1 MRWVATPP
9 QTLECRT
16 TRFLRSI
23 KVFQQQSPVT
33 LFLLVVGFVCC
44 QLFAQSHLPLLSVT
58 PYNPHR
64 LRYHETIPRTKGLR
78 MYKLVATDM
87 DETFLGHDHKVPQA
101 NIDAILRM
109 RELGVL
115 FVPASGRAYGSI
127 MNSLRD
133 LPPACLEGSYVIS
146 YNGGCINRVGVDEP
160 IISNRI
166 PFEAVKRLFDY
177 AVYAGD
183 IGMHI
188 YTVAGD
194 TWGWNLTPTELSY
207 LEGHID
213 TTLFEGDSIEFLR
226 DVPLSKCLYVY
237 EDLNLLH
244 ELSWAMDPELT
255 EGLSTTF
262 SSGRYYEF
270 NPSGVDKG
278 SGLRQLSEML
288 GIDIADTIACGDSA
302 NDMAMLEAAGVGVV
316 VSNASDDALA
326 IADYRARSSCDDG
339 VFAEVLEKFIEPEHK

>member
-1 MRWVATPP
+1 
-9 QTLECRT
+9 
-16 TRFLRSI
+16 
-23 KVFQQQSPVT
+23 
-33 LFLLVVGFVCC
+33 
-44 QLFAQSHLPLLSVT
+44 
-58 PYNPHR
+58 
-64 LRYHETIPRTKGLR
+64 
-78 MYKLVATDM
+78 MYRVVATDM
-87 DETFLGHDHKVPQA
+87 DETFLAADHTIPQA
-101 NIDAILRM
+101 NVEAILRM

-146 YNGGCINRVGVDEP
+146 YNGGCINRAGESEP
-160 IISNRI
+160 IMSHRISYDT
-166 PFEAVKRLFDY
+166 VKALFDY

-188 YTVAGD
+188 YTIDGEV
-194 TWGWNLTPTELSY
+194 WGWNLTDSELAY
-207 LEGHID
+207 LDGHMDIQVFD
-213 TTLFEGDSIEFLR
+213 GTSIEFLR
-226 DVPLSKCLYVY
+226 DVPLAKCLYVY
-237 EDLNLLH
+237 EDLDLLH
-244 ELSWAMDPELT
+244 ELSLAMDPALT

-278 SGLRQLSEML
+278 AGLLALCELL
-288 GIDIADTIACGDSA
+288 GIDPAQTIACGDSA

-326 IADYRARSSCDDG
+326 IADYRATSSCSDG
-339 VFAEVLEKFIEPEHK
+339 VFAEVLREFIES

>member
-1 MRWVATPP
+1 
-9 QTLECRT
+9 
-16 TRFLRSI
+16 
-23 KVFQQQSPVT
+23 
-33 LFLLVVGFVCC
+33 
-44 QLFAQSHLPLLSVT
+44 
-58 PYNPHR
+58 
-64 LRYHETIPRTKGLR
+64 

-87 DETFLGHDHKVPQA
+87 DETFLGFDHKVPQA

-133 LPPACLEGSYVIS
+133 LPPACLDDSYVIS
-146 YNGGCINRVGVDEP
+146 YNGGCINRVGEDTP
-160 IISNRI
+160 IISNRM
-166 PFEAVKRLFDY
+166 PFEVVDRLFQH
-177 AVYAGD
+177 AVFLGD

-188 YTVAGD
+188 YTQAGD
-194 TWGWNLTPTELSY
+194 IWGWNITQSELDY
-207 LEGHID
+207 LAGHMD
-213 TTLFEGDSIEFLR
+213 LQLFEGDSIEFLR

-237 EDLNLLH
+237 ENLDLLH
-244 ELSWAMDPELT
+244 ELALTMDPSLT

-270 NPSGVDKG
+270 NPGGVDKG
-278 SGLRQLSEML
+278 SGLRELAARL

-316 VSNASDDALA
+316 VSNASADAMA
-326 IADYRARSSCDDG
+326 IADYRAHSSCDDG
-339 VFAEVLEKFIEPEHK
+339 VFAEVLEHFIEPQHA